1 MGLGNF
7 KQLPFKKLGKY
18 KYVALIIVIGII
30 LMALPIQKDGKNDQE
45 KSLSP
50 RMTEQTIEQELE
62 EILSQVDGA
71 GKVRVYLQE
80 LYGAQTIYQTNTDSD
95 QSDASVQNKEQC
107 VVITDQDRNER
118 GLVKQVIAPQYQGA
132 IIVCQGADDPIVK
145 LAVAEAVSKAT
156 GLGMNKISILKM
168 NGGGNL

>member
-1 MGLGNF
+1 MGLGDIKQF
-7 KQLPFKKLGKY
+7 KLKKLGKY
-18 KYVALIIVIGII
+18 KYVALIIVIGIV
-30 LMALPIQKDGKNDQE
+30 LMALPVNK
-45 KSLSP
+45 KSDINGGSDSSP
-50 RMTEQTIEQELE
+50 PVVEQSIEQELE

-95 QSDASVQNKEQC
+95 QSNGSSQNKEQC
-107 VVITDQDRNER
+107 VVISDKDRNER

-145 LAVAEAVSKAT
+145 LAIAEAVSKAT

-168 NGGGNL
+168 HSGGYL